1 MEIDKIT
8 KNNVIKT
15 LEKIIDNKLAVDI
28 EYSIYTYSIEY
39 SEINETPYLLLSIY
53 ESTCDNIINLLKN
66 KETPYL
72 LNAIKQGKI
81 DAKKIAFMKPE
92 ELNPEKYES
101 IIKKREIEEHK
112 KNSKTGTDAYKC
124 SKCKKSNSTVSVK
137 QTRSGD
143 EAPTTFITCLE
154 CGHSY
159 KL

>member
-101 IIKKREIEEHK
+101 IIRRFNRTI
-112 KNSKTGTDAYKC
+112 
-124 SKCKKSNSTVSVK
+124 
-137 QTRSGD
+137 
-143 EAPTTFITCLE
+143 
-154 CGHSY
+154 
-159 KL
+159 